1 MALIGVN
8 PTGNKWPGTLE
19 VSRIDAYAGAFK
31 LDPSLPVL
39 GTDPKYFSQKVVI
52 GRGRLVGLKAD
63 ASVSSTTITTTIAHQ
78 SILTLSDGITVAPL
92 GYATSNMM
100 KDWDSKTN
108 GDMNAINRNQAI
120 AVPYLA
126 SINGLYGSLRQGDK
140 VTALSSTD
148 PRKVGAITKYIP
160 YHVGYVNGI
169 PGASL
174 SLSGSLQINNTVE
187 TAFKPVLLAAYTVAG
202 AFISGAAGAGS
213 GSTSVVY
220 TSGIGWAVSG
230 SLITSAIVGYG
241 QGPEMIAGEV
251 MEMEGIADMP
261 GYLKWVTSNFG
272 EWSLGEGLVYPLVG
286 NSTLTSTASAYY
298 LSTGVV
304 CLEVDSANA
313 LSPVKMDASKPITIT
328 TTSAASAYLFNAD
341 TGAWDDKGVTYT
353 LPPANFVGADETQ
366 GACYMVDPIN
376 GVIRLF
382 GIGTTSAG
390 AAYTGAAGAL
400 SPIRVTYYKMPMQ
413 EQPEYSPG
421 VYGLTNPD
429 FTSAPYEWTLDPVT
443 GTASVGIMKVAI
455 H

>member
-1 MALIGVN
+1 
-8 PTGNKWPGTLE
+8 
-19 VSRIDAYAGAFK
+19 
-31 LDPSLPVL
+31 
-39 GTDPKYFSQKVVI
+39 
-52 GRGRLVGLKAD
+52 
-63 ASVSSTTITTTIAHQ
+63 
-78 SILTLSDGITVAPL
+78 
-92 GYATSNMM
+92 
-100 KDWDSKTN
+100 
-108 GDMNAINRNQAI
+108 
-120 AVPYLA
+120 
-126 SINGLYGSLRQGDK
+126 
-140 VTALSSTD
+140 
-148 PRKVGAITKYIP
+148 
-160 YHVGYVNGI
+160 
-169 PGASL
+169 
-174 SLSGSLQINNTVE
+174 
-187 TAFKPVLLAAYTVAG
+187 
-202 AFISGAAGAGS
+202 
-213 GSTSVVY
+213 
-220 TSGIGWAVSG
+220 
-230 SLITSAIVGYG
+230 
-241 QGPEMIAGEV
+241 MIAGEV